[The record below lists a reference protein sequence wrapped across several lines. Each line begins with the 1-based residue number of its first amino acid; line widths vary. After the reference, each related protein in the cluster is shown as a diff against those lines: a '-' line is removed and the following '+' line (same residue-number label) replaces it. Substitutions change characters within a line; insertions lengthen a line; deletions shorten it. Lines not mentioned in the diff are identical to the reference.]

1 MQLSKLSCYQHPGGG
16 VLTRKRDI
24 AQALNHHFVTVGPK
38 LSSKIESRQDDD
50 PVGHFK
56 SQTNDIVFTPV
67 DSATVLKAIKSLKN
81 GKSPGPDKVSTM
93 LVKDAA
99 ELICKPLVMIYNSS
113 MESGVFPDFW
123 KLARVTPIFKSG
135 NKSDANNYR
144 PISIISVFA
153 RIFEKI
159 VHDQL
164 YNFLSTNNILTP
176 SQSAFRKLHS
186 TITSLI
192 NCTDNWYRNID
203 KKQLNLS
210 LFLDLKKAFDTVDHQ
225 IMVKKLNAIGVRGI
239 AGDWFASC
247 LSNRK
252 QYCSL
257 GDQKSSESFVTCGIP
272 QGSCLGPLLFI
283 IYLND
288 FEDCL
293 VHSKAG
299 MYADDTHVTL
309 TSDSLAELFESAREE
324 MMNISEWMRINKLS
338 INPQKTEYMIIGHP
352 RRTNKILSHEPLMLN
367 GAEIKH
373 VKETKSLG
381 IIVDEGLNWNEQ
393 HKKVKGK
400 VSGGL
405 WSLKKLMKIV
415 PQSQLVNI
423 YHALVESHLRYA
435 NVVWGSLSNTKL
447 EALQR
452 LQNRAHSIIERAKI
466 KDQWSGDWLTVEQLI
481 NFDRSVMTYKMM
493 NKICPESLW
502 DTYKTRNMYSSY
514 RTRNCTDIQLPRY
527 NLEYSKKS
535 FHYSGLKAWNEIP
548 NTIRELSTLQQ
559 FKKHLKIH
567 LRS

>member
-1 MQLSKLSCYQHPGGG
+1 MQDK

-38 LSSKIESRQDDD
+38 LSSKTESRQDDD

-56 SQTNDIVFTPV
+56 SQANDMAFTPV
-67 DSATVLKAIKSLKN
+67 DDATVPKAIKSLKG

-99 ELICKPLVMIYNSS
+99 DLICKPLVMIYNSS
-113 MESGVFPDFW
+113 MESGVFPDLW

-135 NKSDANNYR
+135 NKSDAKNYG

-164 YNFLSTNNILTP
+164 HNFLTINNILTP

-186 TITSLI
+186 TVTSLV
-192 NCTDNWYRNID
+192 NSTDNWYRNID

-210 LFLDLKKAFDTVDHQ
+210 LFLDLKKAFDTVDHK

-239 AGDWFASC
+239 AGDWFDSY

-257 GDQKSSESFVTCGIP
+257 GDQKSSESLVTCGIP

-283 IYLND
+283 IYLG
-288 FEDCL
+288 
-293 VHSKAG
+293 A
-299 MYADDTHVTL
+299 HVTV
-309 TSDSLAELFESAREE
+309 TSDSIEELFESAREE

-338 INPQKTEYMIIGHP
+338 INPQKIEYMIIGHP
-352 RRTNKILSHEPLMLN
+352 RRTNKISSHEPLMLN
-367 GAEIKH
+367 GAEIKR

-381 IIVDEGLNWNEQ
+381 ILVDEGLNWKEQ
-393 HKKVKGK
+393 YSKVKGK

-435 NVVWGSLSNTKL
+435 NVVWGCLSPT
-447 EALQR
+447 
-452 LQNRAHSIIERAKI
+452 QN
-466 KDQWSGDWLTVEQLI
+466 
-481 NFDRSVMTYKMM
+481 
-493 NKICPESLW
+493 
-502 DTYKTRNMYSSY
+502 
-514 RTRNCTDIQLPRY
+514 
-527 NLEYSKKS
+527 
-535 FHYSGLKAWNEIP
+535 
-548 NTIRELSTLQQ
+548 
-559 FKKHLKIH
+559 
-567 LRS
+567 